1 MSYVFIFL
9 KMIVGGGLTTYLLN
23 EARLAD
29 DLSLFKLR
37 EIKARENNVKIGGKK
52 RDRIEVYKGW
62 KIIVSTR

>member
-9 KMIVGGGLTTYLLN
+9 KIIVGGGGLTTYLLN

-52 RDRIEVYKGW
+52 GIGLKFTKVGR
-62 KIIVSTR
+62 

>member
-9 KMIVGGGLTTYLLN
+9 KIIVWGWGGLTTYSLN
-23 EARLAD
+23 EAQLAD

-52 RDRIEVYKGW
+52 GIGLKFTKVGR
-62 KIIVSTR
+62 

>member
-9 KMIVGGGLTTYLLN
+9 KIIVGGGGLTTYLLN

-52 RDRIEVYKGW
+52 G
-62 KIIVSTR
+62 

>member
-9 KMIVGGGLTTYLLN
+9 KIIVWVGGGGLTTYSLN
-23 EARLAD
+23 EAQLAD

-52 RDRIEVYKGW
+52 GIGLKFTKVGR
-62 KIIVSTR
+62 

>member
-9 KMIVGGGLTTYLLN
+9 KIIVWGGGLTTYLLN

-52 RDRIEVYKGW
+52 GIGLKFTKVGK
-62 KIIVSTR
+62 

>member
-9 KMIVGGGLTTYLLN
+9 KIIVGGGGGLTTYLLN

-37 EIKARENNVKIGGKK
+37 EIKATENNVKIGGKK
-52 RDRIEVYKGW
+52 GIGLKFTKVGR
-62 KIIVSTR
+62 